1 MWRQHSGSLQSE
13 SFQTFT
19 YFTFF
24 NLSCYAETNSKK
36 KFKFKSTPTPDWQR
50 ESSNLNISEKK
61 FWNIALRHSDC
72 TQLNNYSLHP
82 HDSDDSSFVP
92 ACGDI
97 LTLFLSNCWWGACLG
112 ELSGFTPWRWLAH
125 LRIFTVAP
133 KPLLCCLG
141 RVLQVIV
148 LLEDGPLAPFEVLS
162 PLD

>member
-72 TQLNNYSLHP
+72 SQLNNYSLHP

-97 LTLFLSNCWWGACLG
+97 LTLFLSNCWWGAMSGWVVWVSCLG
-112 ELSGFTPWRWLAH
+112 SRRGAGWPTWEYSQLLLSHSCVVLAVCS
-125 LRIFTVAP
+125 RS
-133 KPLLCCLG
+133 
-141 RVLQVIV
+141 
-148 LLEDGPLAPFEVLS
+148 LS
-162 PLD
+162 Y